1 MEDIHSLG
9 HLLEISEATLV
20 AIDAYYDDT
29 ANKISHLLTVWL
41 MEDPDDPVKQLRD
54 ALNSLGKDD
63 ISQTLVLLSSLGNS
77 NALYIK
83 IRITSTTVMSITDE
97 NAKEVTSTENVDV
110 LAEGFSGKGR
120 VLYRWMLPVIYNN
133 VMLQVNI
140 HV

>member
-9 HLLEISEATLV
+9 HLLEISEATLA
-20 AIDAYYDDT
+20 AIDAYYDDA
-29 ANKISHLLTVWL
+29 ANNISHLLTVWL

-63 ISQTLVLLSSLGNS
+63 ISQTLVLLSSLDNC
-77 NALYIK
+77 NVLY
-83 IRITSTTVMSITDE
+83 RITSTTVMSNTDE

-110 LAEGFSGKGR
+110 LEEGFSGKGR
-120 VLYRWMLPVIYNN
+120 VLYHWMYLPVIYNN

>member
-1 MEDIHSLG
+1 MEGIHSLG
-9 HLLEISEATLV
+9 HLLEISEATLA

-29 ANKISHLLTVWL
+29 ANKINHLLTVWL

-83 IRITSTTVMSITDE
+83 ISTTVMSNTDE
-97 NAKEVTSTENVDV
+97 NAKEVTFTENVDV

-120 VLYRWMLPVIYNN
+120 VLYQWMYLPVIYNN

-140 HV
+140 HA